1 MTLDRASEATAILAM
16 SDKQAIAI
24 LEEARRRGINIP
36 RDLSVIGFDD
46 ASNAA
51 IANPP
56 LTTVAQPLAEKGR
69 IAARMIFE
77 GGSARQV
84 HLPVELVVRASTF
97 RPRKERVSVAGQGT
111 LL

>member
-1 MTLDRASEATAILAM
+1 M

-24 LEEARRRGINIP
+24 LDEARRRGINIP

-56 LTTVAQPLAEKGR
+56 LTTIAQPLAEKGR

-77 GGSARQV
+77 GSPARQV
-84 HLPVELVVRASTF
+84 MLPVELVVRASTF
-97 RPRKERVSVAGQGT
+97 RPRPLRASAANQER